1 MKKYKKIVITTLV
14 TVIVLA
20 ATLGIVAFAQ
30 ADDEGTQT
38 ARENMYERVAQV
50 YEANTG
56 NAINAAALEAAFNQ
70 ARQEIATEAKDR
82 MQQKLIEEGKI
93 TQQQLDDLKAWL
105 EARPD
110 MTSDEFKQ
118 WLESKP
124 EGVPF
129 GLGDRGPALQR
140 GFSRMGKM
148 FRGWCAPDNAE

>member
-1 MKKYKKIVITTLV
+1 MKKHKKIVITTLV

-70 ARQEIATEAKDR
+70 ARQEITTEAKDR

-148 FRGWCAPDNAE
+148 FRGWGAPDNAE